1 MTFLQTNEKV
11 ISEDYIYKSIYIKV
25 HESHT
30 HPYGLSKD
38 VIKMALDSLNNMKII
53 KKYKK

>member
-1 MTFLQTNEKV
+1 M
-11 ISEDYIYKSIYIKV
+11 
-25 HESHT
+25 

-38 VIKMALDSLNNMKII
+38 VIKAALDALNKMKII